1 MGNVKYAIAYREVF
15 EILKYIPKADYDKIP
30 SEKIELYKTMQDKNY
45 NFKYDP
51 SKTLDEQNVSKR
63 AKAIIGLLFRDYW
76 ATETQKQTILAKQKY
91 ERQKIEEEK
100 SKNFQYGDI
109 FKNISKKADITNAIP
124 NNTLI
129 EYKESVFTRI
139 LNKIKN
145 NLVSFHILN
154 KAFFEQKVEKNNKK

>member
-1 MGNVKYAIAYREVF
+1 MENVKYAIAYREVF

-30 SEKIELYKTMQDKNY
+30 NEKIELYKTMQDKNY

-51 SKTLDEQNVSKR
+51 SKTLDEQNISKR

-76 ATETQKQTILAKQKY
+76 ATEIQRQKILAKQKY

-109 FKNISKKADITNAIP
+109 FKNISQKEDITNTIP
-124 NNTLI
+124 NNTLV

-145 NLVSFHILN
+145 IFKI
-154 KAFFEQKVEKNNKK
+154 KK